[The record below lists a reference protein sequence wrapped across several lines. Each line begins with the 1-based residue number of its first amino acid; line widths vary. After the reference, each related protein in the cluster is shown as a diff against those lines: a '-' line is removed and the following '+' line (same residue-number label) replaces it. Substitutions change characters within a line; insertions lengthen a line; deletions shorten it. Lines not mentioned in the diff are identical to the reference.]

1 MKCLEFRLPSGAA
14 GMAAGMTRMGIGK
27 ELRKLVDAKLIT
39 NYKGHTQGYRYY
51 VWFENDY
58 DYTAFFLVWD
68 QYNPWRHPTVIEK
81 DYPEDWGP
89 NPWVQSETKT

>member
-14 GMAAGMTRMGIGK
+14 GMAAGMTKSSIGTKLK
-27 ELRKLVDAKLIT
+27 ELVDKKLIS
-39 NYKGHTQGYRYY
+39 NYRGYTQGHRHY

-68 QYNPWRHPTVIEK
+68 FSKIWHRPEIIEK

-89 NPWVQSETKT
+89 NPWVQSEKKT